1 MINNVL
7 LDMFDYWY
15 FLRLGYTQI
24 DLLFHTAQVLE
35 ASVQQGRLLLEASV
49 QEDRLLSHAETTE

>member
-1 MINNVL
+1 MINNVW

-15 FLRLGYTQI
+15 SLRLNYTQI
-24 DLLFHTAQVLE
+24 DLLFL
-35 ASVQQGRLLLEASV
+35 QQGRLLLEASV